1 VLEELGTKIDIST
14 HDAVKE
20 LEAHTLSIHVEEVR
34 LEEHLRSKITLLA
47 DADSAAVRDGDGIDK
62 SSGLSGKL
70 LLNLEIIAD
79 IAELLLDLTDSLKV
93 RSAVEGITTEKK
105 KLDEV
110 TGDVRTGNIKTTDKV
125 HHGVTLAD
133 RDDVSNTITR
143 VEHNTIKKTLGIKH
157 KNSLDG
163 NIGTI
168 ETVLLEHH
176 LDHLLTVLLRVQ
188 RSLGKKD
195 LAVPGIDVE
204 TLMESVVPQVLHV
217 LPAADDTVVKR
228 IRDLELATGN
238 GSLITNHDILELD
251 LADLLLATEDGTTNH
266 GREDRSREVSTGKT
280 SLDETRTV
288 VAHDSV
294 LTSPPAHNYC

>member
-110 TGDVRTGNIKTTDKV
+110 TGDVRTGNIKTTDEV
-125 HHGVTLAD
+125 HHGVTLAN

-143 VEHNTIKKTLGIKH
+143 IEHNTIKKTLSIKH
-157 KNSLDG
+157 KNGLDS
-163 NIGTI
+163 NIGSI